1 MQRTGIVDRTV
12 DREFDDEYERFKLY
26 VWFEPVVHCLT
37 HEVSNTRLEKK
48 VEKLTKEAKGY
59 LDSLRGNVRSTLGLP

>member
-12 DREFDDEYERFKLY
+12 DREFDDEYERFKL
-26 VWFEPVVHCLT
+26 
-37 HEVSNTRLEKK
+37 LEKK

-59 LDSLRGNVRSTLGLP
+59 LDSLRGMHAYKALDDPSSGLHLFLF